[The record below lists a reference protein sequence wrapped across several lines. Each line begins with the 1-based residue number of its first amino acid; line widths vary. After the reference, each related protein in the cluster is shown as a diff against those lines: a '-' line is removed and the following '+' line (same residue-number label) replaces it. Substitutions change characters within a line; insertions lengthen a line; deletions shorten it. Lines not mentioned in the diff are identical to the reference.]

1 MSIHNRSNDFPK
13 RCFAPKKE
21 KGYEKKIYA
30 TYLKTNA
37 ERYNEFM
44 SSHCETQVPNETGFF
59 TQSHGD
65 AFKYCM

>member
-1 MSIHNRSNDFPK
+1 MK
-13 RCFAPKKE
+13 RK
-21 KGYEKKIYA
+21 YA
-30 TYLKTNA
+30 TYLKANA